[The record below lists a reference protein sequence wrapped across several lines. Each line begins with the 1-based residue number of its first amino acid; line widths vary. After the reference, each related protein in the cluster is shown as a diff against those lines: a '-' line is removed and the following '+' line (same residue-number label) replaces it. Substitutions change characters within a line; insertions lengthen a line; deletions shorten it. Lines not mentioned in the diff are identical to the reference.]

1 MDISVAFAVS
11 CEGRVYSPQLGEPDG
26 GSIIAADGLGHWLG
40 CGLDDALVFMG
51 QTVVLRDLPES
62 LTVRDTVSRFLAVRL
77 PQGRR
82 FDLGCFP
89 GCYYAIGEKQNVF
102 VDPEVTLARLGDF
115 FGGDCFELY
124 LRISGNAGEVMA
136 GRISG
141 VTFRLNSRESGSHHV
156 PHVHVSYKH
165 GPEFSVSLVDGRILA
180 GESEYGKIPSRVRR
194 TINERICQNRKE
206 LLRDWNSLT
215 DGIRVDVDALL
226 GQVDCTGL
234 R

>member
-1 MDISVAFAVS
+1 M
-11 CEGRVYSPQLGEPDG
+11 
-26 GSIIAADGLGHWLG
+26 
-40 CGLDDALVFMG
+40 
-51 QTVVLRDLPES
+51 
-62 LTVRDTVSRFLAVRL
+62 
-77 PQGRR
+77 
-82 FDLGCFP
+82 
-89 GCYYAIGEKQNVF
+89 NVF

-115 FGGDCFELY
+115 FGGDCFEFY

-136 GRISG
+136 GKISG
-141 VTFRLNSRESGSHHV
+141 VTFRFNSRESGSHHV

-165 GPEFSVSLVDGRILA
+165 GTEFSVSLVDGRILA

-215 DGIRVDVDALL
+215 YGIRVDVDALL